1 MHLSSNPYLAK
12 GESVSQSLPDRPFPL
27 PSSIV
32 GNYHYLCAI
41 SRRDKKIRKNKV
53 FSCKVST
60 FSKIYKINSKTH
72 IVMKE
77 KFKKAVLAGLALMAV
92 ASCGTHKANVGND
105 KMAKSDEFESMEDN
119 YIFLSGT
126 QRNLI
131 NRNNTFA
138 LNLFKE
144 VSGMDSRV
152 ISPLSVT
159 YLMGML
165 ANGADGQTRNDILKT
180 LGWEGVSVTDINTL
194 SKLIMEK
201 AGKSDPAT
209 TLSIANYIAVNKRY
223 KLKKD
228 FADTVSENYKAGIE
242 SLDFTSASTKG
253 HINAWCDKQT
263 HGMIPKII
271 DNVEPSAVSYL
282 MNAIYFN
289 STWTEKF
296 EKKLTKEERFQGYTR
311 DIKKVLMMHNNEKYM
326 YTSNDSY
333 AAVCLPYGNGT
344 YEMTVLLPNT
354 DKSIR
359 EVLDDMD
366 VQQLDEIR
374 RSMSECIVDLKLPR
388 FTTEL
393 SLPLN
398 EIISKLGASS
408 IFNPAQADFS
418 NFAKGDLYISKMLQK
433 AKIEVSEEGTKAA
446 AVTAAV
452 MAMSSLSHQEPRR
465 VQFHANRPFVYFIR
479 ERNTGA
485 IFFMGQFT
493 GE

>member
-1 MHLSSNPYLAK
+1 
-12 GESVSQSLPDRPFPL
+12 
-27 PSSIV
+27 
-32 GNYHYLCAI
+32 
-41 SRRDKKIRKNKV
+41 
-53 FSCKVST
+53 
-60 FSKIYKINSKTH
+60 
-72 IVMKE
+72 MKE
-77 KFKKAVLAGLALMAV
+77 KFKKAVLAGLTLITV
-92 ASCGTHKANVGND
+92 ASCGTHKANVGD
-105 KMAKSDEFESMEDN
+105 GQTVKSDEFESMEDN
-119 YIFLSGT
+119 YLILSDA

-152 ISPLSVT
+152 VSPLSVT

-165 ANGADGQTRNDILKT
+165 ANGADGQTRNEILKT
-180 LGWEGVSVTDINTL
+180 LGWEGVSVADINTL
-194 SKLIMEK
+194 SKLLMEK

-209 TLSIANYIAVNKRY
+209 TLTVANYIAVNKQY
-223 KLKKD
+223 KLKKN
-228 FADTVSENYKAGIE
+228 FASTVGDYYKAGIE

-253 HINAWCDKQT
+253 HINSWCDKQT
-263 HGMIPKII
+263 HGMIPEII

-289 STWTEKF
+289 GTWTEKF

-311 DIKKVLMMHNNEKYM
+311 DIKKVQMMHNNEKYR
-326 YTSNDSY
+326 YTSNSSY
-333 AAVCLPYGNGT
+333 AAVRLPYGNGT
-344 YEMTVLLPNT
+344 YEMTILLPNT

-359 EVLDDMD
+359 EVLDGMD
-366 VQQLDEIR
+366 AKKLDALR
-374 RSMSECIVDLKLPR
+374 NTMSECIVDLKLPR

-408 IFNPAQADFS
+408 LFNPAQADFS
-418 NFAKGDLYISKMLQK
+418 NFATGDMYISKMLQK

-446 AVTAAV
+446 AVTAAI
-452 MAMSSLSHQEPRR
+452 MTMTSLSHQEPRR
-465 VQFHANRPFVYFIR
+465 VQFHADRPFVYFIS